1 MVIALQKGDTIIVD
15 SAIEEQQQARS
26 YVTVEVTDPR
36 SKIVEYWSTP
46 VTAG

>member
-1 MVIALQKGDTIIVD
+1 MVIALQKDDTIIVD
-15 SAIEEQQQARS
+15 SAIEEQRQGRS